1 MPNRSRKHVL
11 HSRLPFLVVSGLLIV
26 SACFAGQTA
35 SDTATESISLFDQA
49 VQPAIDTASTSVTLA
64 ECLVTALDT
73 NPGVLSAED
82 ETRASKQRLNRANS
96 NLLPRLKAEETF
108 TNFRHTSEIM
118 GQPFGKNQ
126 LQLEG
131 IKLSQPIYTGG
142 ALENGVNAARSGVK
156 LQKHAE
162 TRRREDI
169 ARSVAEA
176 WFGMLSARAMEE
188 VASQALFDTLGHERH
203 VRNMLDAGVAVR
215 DDLLKVQVSV
225 LERREILVQARNGV
239 DLAQARLEML
249 TGLTVDPSAIPVPA
263 NPDTTPELNE
273 ENAVSLATRRHPLLS
288 AARELVRIQDF
299 SAKAAKGALMP
310 NVALQ
315 WNWSSGN
322 QFNNAQDNWDAT
334 VYVGLNVFDAGE
346 TRSRVQ
352 EARAG
357 KSKAM
362 HDLEDLERNILLA
375 IHQAFLRIEEA
386 RARFDLS
393 SQAETQA
400 IESLRLTEERF
411 KAGAVTSQHLL
422 DAESALVWAR
432 QRRVTAG
439 FDRELARI
447 ALWHAAGGLEHA
459 LLPLK

>member
-1 MPNRSRKHVL
+1 MKTISQTHLRS
-11 HSRLPFLVVSGLLIV
+11 SRILFLVISGIFLFG
-26 SACFAGQTA
+26 ACFAEQTA
-35 SDTATESISLFDQA
+35 SGTATAPLS
-49 VQPAIDTASTSVTLA
+49 LA
-64 ECLVTALDT
+64 ECLVTALET

-82 ETRASKQRLNRANS
+82 ETQASKQRLNRANS

-118 GQPFGKNQ
+118 GMPFGKEQ
-126 LQLEG
+126 LQL
-131 IKLSQPIYTGG
+131 KDVKFSQPLYTGG
-142 ALENGVNAARSGVK
+142 ALENGVRAARSEVK

-162 TRRREDI
+162 TRRREDMV
-169 ARSVAEA
+169 RSVAEA

-203 VRNMLDAGVAVR
+203 VQNMLDAGVAVR

-225 LERREILVQARNGV
+225 LERRENLVQAQNGV
-239 DLAQARLEML
+239 DLAQSRLAML
-249 TGLTVDPSAIPVPA
+249 TGLSIDPKAIPVPA

-273 ENAVSLATRRHPLLS
+273 ENAISHATRSHPLLA

-299 SAKAAKGALMP
+299 AGKAAKGALLP

-346 TRSRVQ
+346 TRSRVR

-357 KSKAM
+357 KSKAS
-362 HDLEDLERNILLA
+362 HDLEDLQRNILLA
-375 IHQAFLRIEEA
+375 IHQAALRIGEA
-386 RARFDLS
+386 RARFELS

-422 DAESALVWAR
+422 DAESALVSAR